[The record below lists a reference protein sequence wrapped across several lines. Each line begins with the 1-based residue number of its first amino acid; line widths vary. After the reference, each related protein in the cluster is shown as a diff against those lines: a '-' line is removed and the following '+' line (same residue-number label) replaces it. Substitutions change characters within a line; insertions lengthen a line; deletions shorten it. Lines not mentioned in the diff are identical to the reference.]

1 MILGCL
7 LWCVL
12 LVIVIAFMCCI
23 MPWWLV
29 LLVVGGAFI
38 YNFVI
43 HKDGLFHPTKRYK
56 PKKKKKGAKNLGKAR
71 NINHNSGAVI
81 GGATTYR
88 TNGDDYDNYLAA
100 HREEQAAYDDFI
112 ASLDMADD
120 K

>member
-1 MILGCL
+1 
-7 LWCVL
+7 
-12 LVIVIAFMCCI
+12 MCCI

-29 LLVVGGAFI
+29 LLTIGGAFI

-56 PKKKKKGAKNLGKAR
+56 PKKEMKGAKNQSKAK
-71 NINHNSGAVI
+71 NVNYNSGAVF
-81 GGATTYR
+81 GGGTTHR
-88 TNGDDYDNYLAA
+88 TNDANDDNYIAVR
-100 HREEQAAYDDFI
+100 REEQAAYDDFI